1 MWKEWTSESSGS
13 LALSGI
19 PREPDMAAITLA
31 PPSRSA
37 VPERSRKPDA
47 W

>member
-1 MWKEWTSESSGS
+1 MWKEWTSGSSGS

-19 PREPDMAAITLA
+19 PREPDTAAITLA
-31 PPSRSA
+31 PPSVPD
-37 VPERSRKPDA
+37 VPESSRRPDA